1 MDTIEPQLPGKE
13 FKSLRELW
21 EENPRP
27 RELRYFHDIIRN
39 KDKIYLLEFYDS
51 EKEVFI
57 IRLIKIRRLA
67 LRVTIAFGWLKNN
80 GRD

>member
-57 IRLIKIRRLA
+57 IRFDKDKA
-67 LRVTIAFGWLKNN
+67 ASFKGNDSVWMVKK
-80 GRD
+80 